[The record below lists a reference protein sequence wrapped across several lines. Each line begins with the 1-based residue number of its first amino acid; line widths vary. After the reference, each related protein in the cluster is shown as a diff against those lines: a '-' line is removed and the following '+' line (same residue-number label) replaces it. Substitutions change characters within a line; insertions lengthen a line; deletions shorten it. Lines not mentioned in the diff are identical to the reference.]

1 MCNEQHCCQPPPRTS
16 RSPWRRGLAAR
27 EKHKHRENK
36 QLAAA
41 AGGTRRAA
49 CTRTK
54 ESQKFAAC
62 SPRKHQ
68 DRAAAPCGLVVCP
81 SPRPHELSSVH
92 GLLCARAHAKQRNS
106 MHNQLA
112 NVQAK
117 DANPS
122 TACKSTYPPLT
133 IRNRTNTHR
142 CSSSSNPNAHRTEPS
157 HAHNVIRD
165 ELTIDRRRMPFA
177 AQSRRHVHRQT
188 RSLLTLA
195 SRQTQIARRACFSRA
210 EESRPGDK
218 AAAASQA
225 IDL

>member
-1 MCNEQHCCQPPPRTS
+1 MLLPPVGHTPSCLHT
-16 RSPWRRGLAAR
+16 
-27 EKHKHRENK
+27 N
-36 QLAAA
+36 
-41 AGGTRRAA
+41 
-49 CTRTK
+49 K

-68 DRAAAPCGLVVCP
+68 DRAAAPCGLVACP
-81 SPRPHELSSVH
+81 SPRPQSAPTFAIPSITHELSSVH
-92 GLLCARAHAKQRNS
+92 GLLRARAHAKQRNS

-133 IRNRTNTHR
+133 IRNRTNTYW
-142 CSSSSNPNAHRTEPS
+142 CSSSSNPNAYRTEPS

-165 ELTIDRRRMPFA
+165 ELTVDRHRMPFA

-195 SRQTQIARRACFSRA
+195 SRQTQIARHACFSRA
-210 EESRPGDK
+210 EESRPGDE
-218 AAAASQA
+218 AAASQA

>member
-1 MCNEQHCCQPPPRTS
+1 MLLPPVGHAELPAHEQRKPKVCCLLTTETS
-16 RSPWRRGLAAR
+16 GSCCCSLRLSRVSITTAAS
-27 EKHKHRENK
+27 
-36 QLAAA
+36 AP
-41 AGGTRRAA
+41 T
-49 CTRTK
+49 
-54 ESQKFAAC
+54 FAI
-62 SPRKHQ
+62 P
-68 DRAAAPCGLVVCP
+68 GIT
-81 SPRPHELSSVH
+81 HELSSVH

-133 IRNRTNTHR
+133 IRNRTNTYW

-195 SRQTQIARRACFSRA
+195 SRQTQIARHACFSRA
-210 EESRPGDK
+210 EESRLGDK
-218 AAAASQA
+218 AAAAASQA